1 MGLRAALEIMRDAKV
16 PRVARTGHA
25 MECDQAPLAAA
36 LQFFQEFRPIV
47 GADCGWA
54 NGE

>member
-1 MGLRAALEIMRDAKV
+1 MRDAKS
-16 PRVARTGHA
+16 PLVAHTGYA
-25 MECDQAPLAAA
+25 MECDHAPLVAA

-54 NGE
+54 NREYE